1 MVEQDWTPSTVTSSH
16 LQKLVKYGFMAAVE
30 LEACLVPED
39 PVFPMPAGGYVVSFT
54 ASYEQG
60 FGVPSH
66 QFLCSLLRYYD
77 L

>member
-1 MVEQDWTPSTVTSSH
+1 
-16 LQKLVKYGFMAAVE
+16 MAAVE
-30 LEACLVPED
+30 LEACRVPED

-54 ASYEQG
+54 TSYEQR